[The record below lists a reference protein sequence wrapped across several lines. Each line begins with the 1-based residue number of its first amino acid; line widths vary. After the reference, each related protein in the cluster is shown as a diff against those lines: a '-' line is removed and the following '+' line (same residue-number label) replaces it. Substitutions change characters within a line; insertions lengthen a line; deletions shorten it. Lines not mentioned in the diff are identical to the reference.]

1 MKERD
6 CTFDIMK
13 GVAMVLVITCH
24 TAPWMSYSF
33 AYWRSAMFFV
43 ISGYFA
49 KEWPIGE
56 FLRNGAKRLFI
67 PYVVTCL
74 VMLMMV
80 PIVEKVF
87 EINLLSTVLKSIAL
101 GAGKFG
107 YDDEWNDICI
117 GPLWFVCASTWVRIM
132 WALFQKIQN
141 LVIRGVVIVLF
152 AIGACKLK
160 EFAVNPWSILSAFG
174 ALGFFY
180 AGYVIRNCDLL
191 KSEMGKRIMPLASL
205 CLVYCIYCSDNSMK
219 LDINAGFYEKGYLIE
234 LFAGVGAFMLLYSG
248 VQRFANIKYYPWRFL
263 NFLGRYSLIAF
274 CVHSID
280 FCFSQ
285 LWIPFKFW
293 DWFQTD
299 FELICAH
306 VLRVGIIAV
315 CVYLISKNAFL
326 RERIFFIR

>member
-13 GVAMVLVITCH
+13 GIAMVLVITCH
-24 TAPWMSYSF
+24 TAPWMCYSF
-33 AYWRSAMFFV
+33 AYWRSAMLFI

-49 KEWPIGE
+49 KEWPVGE
-56 FLRNGAKRLFI
+56 FLQQGAKRLFI
-67 PYVVTCL
+67 PYVMTCFA
-74 VMLMMV
+74 MLLMV
-80 PIVEKVF
+80 PVVENVF
-87 EINLLSTVLKSIAL
+87 DVNLLLIVLKSMAL

-107 YDDEWNDICI
+107 YNEEWNDICI
-117 GPLWFVCASTWVRIM
+117 GPLWFVCASIWVRIM
-132 WALFQKIQN
+132 WAFFQKIQN
-141 LVIRGVVIVLF
+141 LAVRGVIIVLL

-160 EFAVNPWSILSAFG
+160 EIVVNPWSILTAFG

-180 AGYVIRNCDLL
+180 AGYVVRKINLL
-191 KSEMGKRIMPLASL
+191 KSETGKRIMPFASL
-205 CLVYCIYCSDNSMK
+205 CLVYCIYCSDNSMI
-219 LDINAGFYEKGYLIE
+219 LDINAGVYEKGYLAE
-234 LFAGVGAFMLLYSG
+234 LFASVGAFMLLYSG
-248 VQRFANIKYYPWRFL
+248 VQRFANIKYYPWRIL

-280 FCFSQ
+280 FCFTQ

-293 DWFQTD
+293 DYFFSD

-306 VLRVGIIAV
+306 ILRVGITTI
-315 CVYLISKNAFL
+315 CVYLVSKNDFL